1 MSTIK
6 KRVAM
11 LGAAAALA
19 ATVAT
24 AQAQTGGE
32 GFGDFVWSDLN
43 ANGIQDAGEPGIAGV
58 TVNLYRD
65 NVFFDTDI
73 TDAAGLY
80 FILIGSG
87 ALPHNWVLEF
97 LLPAGFQFSPA
108 NQGASDALDSDVIDF
123 ATGRTAVIPGFA
135 FDASGGI
142 PILTVDAGMF
152 ARSVAEPGTLP
163 LIATVLAALVGLA
176 RFRPRARA
184 RR

>member
-123 ATGRTAVIPGFA
+123 ATGRTASIAGVTLPPG
-135 FDASGGI
+135 
-142 PILTVDAGMF
+142 PLLTVDAGMF
-152 ARSVAEPGTLP
+152 AVRRVAEPGTLP
-163 LIATVLAALVGLA
+163 LIAAALAALLGIAHRRL
-176 RFRPRARA
+176 RTRA